1 MLRRQNIGNRTADIS
16 RSARHKNTHLRIHI
30 FNNDIVFRQNQTLF
44 DTTPIFIDNNYG
56 CTRQGLLGSKTVM
69 SEVRGVSNARVF
81 RCLRGGFV
89 GGGLRV
95 TVRRCGDEQWS
106 AEAVHRA
113 VESFRL
119 RGRPYWPSSTRT
131 GSAWRSAVTSC

>member
-56 CTRQGLLGSKTVM
+56 WTRQGLLGSKTV
-69 SEVRGVSNARVF
+69 SVRSARRIECESVPVSSWWVRGRWSSGDGLS
-81 RCLRGGFV
+81 LR
-89 GGGLRV
+89 
-95 TVRRCGDEQWS
+95 RRKGSDM
-106 AEAVHRA
+106 EAVHRA

-119 RGRPYWPSSTRT
+119 RGRPPGRARREPARP
-131 GSAWRSAVTSC
+131 GDQQ